1 MPGLENRGGRL
12 KSLLRAQLSLHTQA
26 TNLSRTDHRQKL
38 TKWGKD
44 PRHVRATI
52 PIEAHHIC
60 TCIKKKKKKLKNRK
74 IDLWVKN
81 IQKCKG
87 RKNIYVIKSGNRKI
101 EMV

>member
-44 PRHVRATI
+44 HRYMEEVCYWEGLLSEVSLFNTVCPTY
-52 PIEAHHIC
+52 
-60 TCIKKKKKKLKNRK
+60 N
-74 IDLWVKN
+74 
-81 IQKCKG
+81 
-87 RKNIYVIKSGNRKI
+87 VILLLSCL
-101 EMV
+101 MS

>member
-44 PRHVRATI
+44 PRHVRATMMKKCM
-52 PIEAHHIC
+52 HI
-60 TCIKKKKKKLKNRK
+60 L
-74 IDLWVKN
+74 L
-81 IQKCKG
+81 
-87 RKNIYVIKSGNRKI
+87 
-101 EMV
+101 